1 VKQRKIV
8 RARDVMEDQ
17 FILLDGLKTVSEAIK
32 ALLAEGASI
41 LIVKKRNEND
51 EYGIVQLSDIAKK
64 VLARDRSP
72 DRVNVYEIMTKP
84 VIGVSPEMD
93 VRYCSRLFEQFGLA
107 SAPVI
112 ENDEVIGMVSYREL
126 VLRGILEEQVSSG

>member
-126 VLRGILEEQVSSG
+126 VLRGILKEQVSSG

>member
-1 VKQRKIV
+1 MKQRKIV

-126 VLRGILEEQVSSG
+126 VLRGILKEQVSSG